1 MGRDGAAG
9 LRRLRDVGRHTIAQ
23 DQQSSVV
30 YGMPKAA
37 AAIDAAVEV
46 LPLDRIASRLVDLV
60 ENPQ

>member
-1 MGRDGAAG
+1 
-9 LRRLRDVGRHTIAQ
+9 
-23 DQQSSVV
+23 
-30 YGMPKAA
+30 MPKAA